1 MSKPLIKPL
10 LAATLLASLASSVFA
25 LEYRSTV
32 RNGVILYDAPQE
44 SSTKRF
50 VLSAN
55 VPLEILA
62 EQGNWLR
69 VRDRDGTLAW
79 LTKADVST
87 TRYVQVNRLA
97 EVRKDAAANSALLF
111 KVERNVVIELLQD
124 TRTGWLKIKH
134 RDGAIGYIRIEDVW
148 GA

>member
-25 LEYRSTV
+25 LEYRSTA

-55 VPLEILA
+55 IPLEILA

-79 LTKADVST
+79 LTKADVSS

>member
-10 LAATLLASLASSVFA
+10 LTATLLASLASSVFA
-25 LEYRSTV
+25 LEYRSTA

-55 VPLEILA
+55 VPLEVLA

>member
-1 MSKPLIKPL
+1 MSKPPIKPL

-25 LEYRSTV
+25 LEYRSTA
-32 RNGVILYDAPQE
+32 RNGVILHDAPQE

-79 LTKADVST
+79 LSKADIST

-97 EVRKDAAANSALLF
+97 EVRKDAAANSTLLF
-111 KVERNVVIELLQD
+111 KVERNVVIELIQD